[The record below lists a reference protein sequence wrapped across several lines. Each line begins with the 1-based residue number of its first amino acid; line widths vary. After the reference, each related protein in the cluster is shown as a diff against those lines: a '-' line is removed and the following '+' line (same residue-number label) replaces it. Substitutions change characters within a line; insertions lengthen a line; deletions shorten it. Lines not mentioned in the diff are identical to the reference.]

1 MMDELVKLE
10 LYFHQFLAGITQT
23 ELGYN
28 GFMCQPQ
35 LCDTSL

>member
-1 MMDELVKLE
+1 MDELIKLE
-10 LYFHQFLAGITQT
+10 LCLHQSLAGITQT

-35 LCDTSL
+35 ICDTNL